1 MFGWLKKRPPR
12 ATLHFKDSLSAFAF
26 ACETLSSEISSG
38 AVLSALVLDASE
50 ETGEGPAVKRES
62 DGNQTAILKVCSSD
76 GGFTSIAGS
85 ASPNGPTLRPGD
97 LVSWRAIR
105 RVEGRGV
112 GYGDERSEWIGMILA
127 RLKPEY
133 EPGRGWAI
141 ELPFSN

>member
-1 MFGWLKKRPPR
+1 MFGWFKKAPPPSPLYFND
-12 ATLHFKDSLSAFAF
+12 ALAAFGYS
-26 ACETLSSEISSG
+26 CEVLNCDISFG
-38 AVLSALVLDASE
+38 AVLPALVLDASKE
-50 ETGEGPAVKRES
+50 IGEGPSVKREA
-62 DGNQTAILKVCSSD
+62 DGNQTAILKVCSGD

-105 RVEGRGV
+105 RIEGRGV
-112 GYGDERSEWIGMILA
+112 GYGDERSEWIGMIVA